1 MRSALWYQKSKM
13 YHKYF
18 EQHEHEIVGMQLAWI
33 SEIFTWA
40 NSYWS
45 GMLGTHLKT
54 NFTGSAGRNRVLVY
68 SEYTSF
74 VSRGHHK
81 SNRWL

>member
-33 SEIFTWA
+33 FTWA

-45 GMLGTHLKT
+45 GMLGTHQNIYNYFYLELRFSRSSQVQLLKLNYISICHIWFACT
-54 NFTGSAGRNRVLVY
+54 
-68 SEYTSF
+68 
-74 VSRGHHK
+74 
-81 SNRWL
+81 